1 MVTHDAAGDLFL
13 TRESYSDYR
22 LSLHEDDLFVA
33 RSGEPGALP
42 ITGRFVREHPAGPV
56 ALLQYGGRAMH
67 RL

>member
-1 MVTHDAAGDLFL
+1 M
-13 TRESYSDYR
+13 
-22 LSLHEDDLFVA
+22 A